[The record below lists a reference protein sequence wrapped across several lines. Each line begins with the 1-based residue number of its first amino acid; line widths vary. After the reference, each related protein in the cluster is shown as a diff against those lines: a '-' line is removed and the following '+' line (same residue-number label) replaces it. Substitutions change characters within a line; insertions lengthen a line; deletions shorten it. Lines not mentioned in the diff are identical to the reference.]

1 MNKDQLDREMNYR
14 AALAIAR
21 LMLSDGVINQD
32 DYLAIDTI
40 LIAEFRPVFGGI
52 NV

>member
-1 MNKDQLDREMNYR
+1 MTKDQQDREMNYR
-14 AALAIAR
+14 AALAIVES
-21 LMLSDGVINQD
+21 MLLESVITRD

-40 LIAEFRPVFGGI
+40 LIDEFRPVFGGI